1 MFLKSRLSASYKLKL
16 CVGAVAVIGFTSLPA
31 IAQDELNL
39 DFSDDGEI
47 QQLLPEEDNGTAL
60 IDSSMDDPMAIET
73 EELAPDMSDVDDVAA
88 EALPEGITVV
98 DEVEQTEAAQPSA
111 PLDAPQDPNNVILT
125 TPAIP
130 SAQPV
135 SEEVEEDLFFDAE
148 QLVPQSE
155 LSRKGAPSKVDPVL
169 NPGTRLVVTRTTANP
184 GSREAQLVAAERAT
198 KLGRF
203 ESALQIYD
211 GLYARNKRDPNILL
225 GRAVTLQRLNRIE
238 EAINAYEEILD
249 IRPNNLEAQI
259 NLHGLMG
266 QRYPAVARRNLVELF
281 DNNPG
286 SVPAIAQLAMV
297 EAKLGNYTDAIKY
310 LGIAASIEPEN
321 ANHLFNMAVVA
332 DRAGDKKKAV
342 DFYEQA
348 LEIDTL
354 YGAGR
359 SIPRESVFQR
369 LAELR

>member
-1 MFLKSRLSASYKLKL
+1 
-16 CVGAVAVIGFTSLPA
+16 
-31 IAQDELNL
+31 
-39 DFSDDGEI
+39 
-47 QQLLPEEDNGTAL
+47 
-60 IDSSMDDPMAIET
+60 
-73 EELAPDMSDVDDVAA
+73 
-88 EALPEGITVV
+88 
-98 DEVEQTEAAQPSA
+98 
-111 PLDAPQDPNNVILT
+111 
-125 TPAIP
+125 
-130 SAQPV
+130 
-135 SEEVEEDLFFDAE
+135 
-148 QLVPQSE
+148 
-155 LSRKGAPSKVDPVL
+155 
-169 NPGTRLVVTRTTANP
+169 
-184 GSREAQLVAAERAT
+184 
-198 KLGRF
+198 
-203 ESALQIYD
+203 
-211 GLYARNKRDPNILL
+211 
-225 GRAVTLQRLNRIE
+225 
-238 EAINAYEEILD
+238 
-249 IRPNNLEAQI
+249 
-259 NLHGLMG
+259 MG